1 MTWAVLGLMG
11 YVVTIHYQRLKKF
24 QSENG
29 LDVDGI
35 VGNQTKAKLK

>member
-11 YVVTIHYQRLKKF
+11 CGNATLSAIKKF